1 MSEQTQIQALTA
13 EVKSQVAQ
21 SANKAVSTVK
31 NTFIGGT
38 LVFLSN
44 LPRFFDPILFV
55 FANLGI
61 LSRAAL
67 HTLAPVLISWLA
79 IQNSPVF
86 NETFLSSNLYTI
98 KFIGLFSLYTMSAF
112 TWMTSLM
119 LLSSFYK
126 GLATILR
133 GFERIGAEQTAKNV

>member
-1 MSEQTQIQALTA
+1 MSEQTPIQALTS
-13 EVKSQVAQ
+13 EVKTQVTQ

-55 FANLGI
+55 FANIGI

-67 HTLAPVLISWLA
+67 HTLAPVLMAWLA

-86 NETFLSSNLYTI
+86 NETFLSSHLYTI

-112 TWMTSLM
+112 TWMTGLM

-126 GLATILR
+126 GLSGILR
-133 GFERIGAEQTAKNV
+133 GFERIGAEQTAKNI

>member
-1 MSEQTQIQALTA
+1 MSEQTPIQALTS
-13 EVKSQVAQ
+13 EVKTQVAQ

-55 FANLGI
+55 FANIGI
-61 LSRAAL
+61 LSRAVL
-67 HTLAPVLISWLA
+67 HTLAPVLMAWLA

-86 NETFLSSNLYTI
+86 NETFLSSHLYTI

-112 TWMTSLM
+112 TWMTGLM
-119 LLSSFYK
+119 LISSFYK
-126 GLATILR
+126 GLSGILR
-133 GFERIGAEQTAKNV
+133 GFERIGAEQTAKNI